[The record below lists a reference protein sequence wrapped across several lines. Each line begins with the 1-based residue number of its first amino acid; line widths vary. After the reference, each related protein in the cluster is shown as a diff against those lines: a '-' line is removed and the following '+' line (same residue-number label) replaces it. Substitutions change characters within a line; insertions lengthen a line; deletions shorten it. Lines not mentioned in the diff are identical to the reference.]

1 MDQVLAG
8 AKYLMD
14 QGVIHRDLKPANI
27 LRSGIFLIIQE
38 TNGKFQI
45 LDSLLEANTVLRIE

>member
-1 MDQVLAG
+1 MEQVLVG

-27 LRSGIFLIIQE
+27 LRVGIIFVIKEI
-38 TNGKFQI
+38 NGRYLI
-45 LDSLLEANTVLRIE
+45 LDFQLKASMVLKIG